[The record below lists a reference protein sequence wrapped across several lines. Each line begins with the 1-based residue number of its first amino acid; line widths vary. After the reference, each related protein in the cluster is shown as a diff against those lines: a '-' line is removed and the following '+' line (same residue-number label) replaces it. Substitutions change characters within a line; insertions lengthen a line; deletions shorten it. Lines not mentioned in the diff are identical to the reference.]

1 MPISNP
7 IRIYPNDLKPSVGIG
22 VDIPFNKPGV
32 FTSNYQTKDAIRN
45 NLLNFFLT
53 NLGERYMNP
62 EFGGGLRSFLF
73 EQIEEGNI
81 DFLEDRVQD
90 KLNTKFPDVIVEQL
104 DVEGDEE
111 NQSLTV
117 FLQYSVAD
125 TNIMDEINIDYNI

>member
-1 MPISNP
+1 
-7 IRIYPNDLKPSVGIG
+7 
-22 VDIPFNKPGV
+22 
-32 FTSNYQTKDAIRN
+32 
-45 NLLNFFLT
+45 
-53 NLGERYMNP
+53 MNP

-104 DVEGDEE
+104 DVEGNEE